1 MSTETAFRELGLQ
14 PGASEAEIKAAW
26 RRLVSRWH
34 PDRNA
39 SQAAVE
45 KMQRINQAFELLQA
59 AAAGAEE
66 PAAPAQSASPPP
78 PPAPPSA
85 PSRTATPLSRRIKL
99 TLEEAALGCVRVLR
113 GQLAQACEAC
123 GGQGLRFPGSACP
136 TCDGEGE
143 VRERAWYG
151 WMATRVTCPDC
162 SGDGRAR
169 LACSPCGSTGK
180 LAPRKY
186 ELKVR
191 IPAGVRDGDL
201 LGVPPTRGGA
211 GPEGGLDLQIE
222 LQPHPLFT
230 LEADGTL
237 RCTMPVDGFRWLGSR
252 RVEVPTLAGSQ
263 PLALRHG
270 ECVYRLPGQGFPAT
284 RRGARADLVVTVQ
297 PVFPQPWTSDQ
308 QILLDRLIATTTAAP
323 TGPLADWQRQM
334 QRHAAGRGPA
344 ADDGEAGRP
353 SDTNAA
359 PDHPAPPRPR
369 TRRPRKAT
377 A

>member
-59 AAAGAEE
+59 ATVAAQS
-66 PAAPAQSASPPP
+66 PAPARPA
-78 PPAPPSA
+78 PPAPPPA
-85 PSRTATPLSRRIKL
+85 AAPLSRRIKL

-113 GQLAQACEAC
+113 GQLAQACDAC
-123 GGQGLRFPGSACP
+123 GGQGLRFPGSACA
-136 TCDGEGE
+136 TCGGEGQ

-151 WMATRVTCPDC
+151 WMSTTVTCADC
-162 SGDGRAR
+162 GGDGRAR

-180 LAPRKY
+180 LGPRKY

-201 LGVPPTRGGA
+201 LGVPPARDGS

-222 LQPHPLFT
+222 LQPHALFT

-237 RCTMPVDGFRWLGSR
+237 RCKMPVDGFRWLGSR
-252 RVEVPTLAGSQ
+252 QVEVPTLAGSQ

-297 PVFPQPWTSDQ
+297 PVFPEPWTSDQ
-308 QILLDRLIATTTAAP
+308 QILLDRLIATTASAA
-323 TGPLADWQRQM
+323 TGPLADWQREM
-334 QRHAAGRGPA
+334 RRHAGEHDPPA
-344 ADDGEAGRP
+344 STDDRKP
-353 SDTNAA
+353 Q
-359 PDHPAPPRPR
+359 PPPRSR
-369 TRRPRKAT
+369 ARRKPKA
-377 A
+377 AA